1 MAFRLVDR
9 DTHYAPLSTAERSNQ
24 ILTHAIHSLIN
35 ISVNISVLGNDSVL
49 LRLLSKYAHPLPELP
64 ARRAKAIFRVSVLGV
79 STTAGCGAAESWLD
93 VLLPVANASSK
104 SCAPMRSWARQMY
117 EELLEEF
124 HETPGAKSRLA
135 VEVFP
140 LNAAVASAHGDCA
153 SSRVKRDTSLILLEV
168 ATNLFNT
175 DVRELILRVRATAP
189 AAVIL
194 FVAWPSQSWLKQM
207 SSRETGWPC
216 CDFKRILDACHVG
229 R

>member
-35 ISVNISVLGNDSVL
+35 ISVNISILGNDSVL

-104 SCAPMRSWARQMY
+104 SCSPMRSWARQMY
-117 EELLEEF
+117 EELVEEF
-124 HETPGAKSRLA
+124 RETPGAQTRLA
-135 VEVFP
+135 MEVFP

-175 DVRELILRVRATAP
+175 NVRELILRVRATAP